1 MENIGMFIMG
11 SIVCALY
18 LTGYLYMIKYANDSH
33 DSDLKKDIE
42 KALLKDKK
50 VAKKI
55 DNKYSQSVETDD
67 KTFEKRM
74 EDEDQKFTFLY
85 FVGALLGV
93 AFIGKSGI
101 LDSPPGLGS
110 GFG

>member
-42 KALLKDKK
+42 KANKSQSKNDKK
-50 VAKKI
+50 NNIWFNVKKKPYSII
-55 DNKYSQSVETDD
+55 DLSQKLFSLINSNSD
-67 KTFEKRM
+67 
-74 EDEDQKFTFLY
+74 LN
-85 FVGALLGV
+85 
-93 AFIGKSGI
+93 FIN
-101 LDSPPGLGS
+101 L
-110 GFG
+110 